1 MTKLRTPSPS
11 SREFTVSGW
20 QVLSP
25 AKRAEHE
32 AQLSRPKPE
41 RGTNNTGSYLCPE
54 LERTAGIPE
63 DRFAAFQLPSRR
75 GDLLHYPDGG
85 IEPFPESPNSQPKAR

>member
-11 SREFTVSGW
+11 NREFTVSGW

-25 AKRAEHE
+25 AERAERE
-32 AQLSRPKPE
+32 TQLSRPKPE

-75 GDLLHYPDGG
+75 GDLLHYPDGR
-85 IEPFPESPNSQPKAR
+85 IEPFPDHPTAR

>member
-25 AKRAEHE
+25 AERAERE
-32 AQLSRPKPE
+32 ARLARPRPE
-41 RGTNNTGSYLCPE
+41 RGTNESDGYKCPE
-54 LERTAGIPE
+54 LDHTSGIPE
-63 DRFAAFQLPSRR
+63 VRFAAFQLPSRR
-75 GDLLHYPDGG
+75 GDLLHYPDGR
-85 IEPFPESPNSQPKAR
+85 IEPFPDHPTAR